1 MLTSIANARNFIKD
15 NDDQPLPGHYHK
27 LKITYDAKKIGTNG
41 ILIRRESISGN
52 GPKYDDATVRT
63 VSQTVAAV
71 SKSVFIKGLFAK

>member
-1 MLTSIANARNFIKD
+1 MLTSMANARNFIKD

-27 LKITYDAKKIGTNG
+27 LKIAYDAKKIGTNG
-41 ILIRRESISGN
+41 ILIRRESIS